1 MRRNTYFKAS
11 LVNKRDEEALFN
23 TFSLYIIG
31 IIQAIVI
38 VILQRDFNLLSISMF
53 GFRVKGKYQ
62 SGQMGCSIQDRSKS

>member
-11 LVNKRDEEALFN
+11 LVNKRDEDALFN

-38 VILQRDFNLLSISMF
+38 IILQRDFNLLSITMF
-53 GFRVKGKYQ
+53 FVAAFIACAAAYKL
-62 SGQMGCSIQDRSKS
+62 GQNHR